1 MNKTV
6 LAVSCFDASG
16 ATGLGADLKCFQ
28 TFRVYG
34 AGVATAIAAQN
45 TTGIQGLFPVSME
58 MVGQQLEAVASD
70 LAIHAVK
77 VGVVVNA
84 PIVQILA
91 SLIEAF
97 GLRSLLVVDPVLKA
111 STGESLLDEAG
122 LAALKERLLPLAFAV
137 TPSAADAEALTGL
150 RIHDA
155 NSAKEAARAIQAM
168 GPRHVVLTSFAPDS
182 GRAMDLWYDGTSF
195 HLFDA
200 PRLATRNTLGIGTTF
215 AAALTALLVRGAVV
229 GEAVDKAKKYVAKA
243 AQHPFVLGKGR
254 QPLNH
259 TVPM

>member
-16 ATGLGADLKCFQ
+16 ATGLAADLKCFQ

-45 TTGIQGLFPVSME
+45 TVGIQGIYPVSME

-70 LAIHAVK
+70 MAIHAVK

-91 SLIEAF
+91 SLLDAF
-97 GLRSLLVVDPVLKA
+97 DLKSTLVVDPVLRA
-111 STGESLLDEAG
+111 STGEVLLDEAG
-122 LAALKERLLPLAFAV
+122 IEALKEKLLPLSFAV
-137 TPSAADAEALTGL
+137 TPSAADAEVLIGRKIT
-150 RIHDA
+150 DA
-155 NSAKEAARAIQAM
+155 NTAKEAARALQAM
-168 GPRHVVLTSFAPDS
+168 GPRHVVLTSVTPES
-182 GRAMDLWYDGTSF
+182 GRAMDLWYDGNSF

-215 AAALTALLVRGAVV
+215 AAAFTALLVRGAVV

-243 AQHPFVLGKGR
+243 VQHPFVLGKGKG
-254 QPLNH
+254 PLNH